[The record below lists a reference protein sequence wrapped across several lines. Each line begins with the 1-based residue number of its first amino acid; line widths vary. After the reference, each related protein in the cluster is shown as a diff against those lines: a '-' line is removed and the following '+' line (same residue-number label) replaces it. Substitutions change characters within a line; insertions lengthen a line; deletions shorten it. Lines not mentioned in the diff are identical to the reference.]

1 MITMMM
7 TLDKDNLFNRLQT
20 AGVVV
25 CASFLTL
32 EVCIQFGVVERAFSR
47 DLAGWRIDAAASL
60 LAVFVLAGL
69 AILKAFEL
77 RAESDRRQAAEQRLA
92 QMETRDPL
100 TGLANRDRML
110 EFLGQSLQT
119 RKTGDEVTGLLLI
132 DLKRFT
138 PINET
143 HGRAVGD
150 RLLCM
155 VAERLRSVAR
165 EDEMVARLGGDEFAV
180 VLPRLDCAQA
190 ARHPAQR
197 LVRALEAPFEI
208 DDLAL
213 RIAGAAVGMATSA
226 NTELRPGV
234 LVHHVDAALRRAK
247 CGPAAQSCSHRRGRG
262 QA

>member
-1 MITMMM
+1 MIAMTR
-7 TLDKDNLFNRLQT
+7 TLDKNDFFNRLQ
-20 AGVVV
+20 AASVLI

-32 EVCIQFGVVERAFSR
+32 EVCIEFGMVERAFSR
-47 DLAGWRIDAAASL
+47 DLAGWRIDAAVSL
-60 LAVFVLAGL
+60 LAVVVLAGL

-77 RAESDRRQAAEQRLA
+77 RTESARRQAAEQRLA

-150 RLLCM
+150 RLLRM

-180 VLPRLDCAQA
+180 VMPRLDCAKA
-190 ARHPAQR
+190 ARYPAQR

-213 RIAGAAVGMATSA
+213 RIGGAAVGVATSA

-234 LVHHVDAALRRAK
+234 LVHHVDAALQRAK
-247 CGPAAQSCSHRRGRG
+247 CGPAAESCSHRRGTG